1 MTKTEFI
8 RAFLLELDVLGVYH
22 PDNQNEDEYDAYI
35 NFTIDCLD
43 GEFSGR
49 KFAIS
54 FIGQYF
60 EGDDSRKSIEDISTQ
75 YDAFIGV
82 YQNKFLPQFALARKF
97 WNSTNLHPKAG
108 DGYERYVSYI
118 ADRHI
123 ADKDTEYLFDYINQ
137 FFVCD
142 GIDENSILNILKDC
156 IKEYEELCENI

>member
-1 MTKTEFI
+1 MNKTEFI

-60 EGDDSRKSIEDISTQ
+60 DGDDSRKSIEDISTQ
-75 YDAFIGV
+75 YDVFIGE
-82 YQNKFLPQFALARKF
+82 YQNKFHSEFDLARKF
-97 WNSTNLHPKAG
+97 WNATNLQPKAG
-108 DGYERYVSYI
+108 DGYESYVTYI
-118 ADRHI
+118 ARIIVDNES
-123 ADKDTEYLFDYINQ
+123 EYVIDYISE
-137 FFVCD
+137 FFITE
-142 GIDENSILNILKDC
+142 GMDETIILNIFNDC
-156 IKEYEELCENI
+156 IKEYKDKCEDV